1 MSLTSS
7 VVFHMAQHQ
16 SAEKQRGQLGK
27 YGTQHTRAALT
38 HARIQLAIS
47 TVMALVNSFPLKPME
62 LSRGDRSG
70 GIRARHSTLCC
81 LTELICG
88 LL

>member
-7 VVFHMAQHQ
+7 VVFHMAHQ

-27 YGTQHTRAALT
+27 YGTQHTQAALT

-47 TVMALVNSFPLKPME
+47 TVMALVDSFPLKPME
-62 LSRGDRSG
+62 LSRGDRRG
-70 GIRARHSTLCC
+70 EIGDRHSTLCC
-81 LTELICG
+81 
-88 LL
+88 